1 MRSQFSREFMR
12 SVFAFR
18 NLRNSHFFH
27 YKPNPRNRVSLKT
40 STTIS
45 DSTPIETGFLPSPNA
60 QCSVGYLGFSRGV
73 RSRVTGFVVLSGRCF
88 VGEEPNFSMD
98 YCDRTFSI
106 TNQTQETG
114 FLSKQVRL
122 FLTQHQ

>member
-88 VGEEPNFSMD
+88 VGGGTRLLGLVVMSLYVPLDLIVNFLYD
-98 YCDRTFSI
+98 I
-106 TNQTQETG
+106 
-114 FLSKQVRL
+114 
-122 FLTQHQ
+122 